1 MADCLCQVNRQC
13 LEDAV
18 CCVDVFVGVPVRVVC
33 MYVGVY
39 VQACVVCMYIHMQTH
54 THMQPHTT
62 HAPTHIIEAGED
74 EGNGEEDSPR
84 HYCRTAG
91 TP

>member
-33 MYVGVY
+33 TYAGVY
-39 VQACVVCMYIHMQTH
+39 VQVCVVCMYTH
-54 THMQPHTT
+54 THADTHA

-74 EGNGEEDSPR
+74 EGNGEEDSPQ
-84 HYCRTAG
+84 HYRRTAG